1 MIKIKEGFK
10 NERVVSVSEKLLEE
24 YRKDPLVRNLYIRKI
39 GYFPQARF
47 HFIQKA
53 DGCDYAMLIYCIDG
67 KGWYEINGQTYILRK
82 NEFVILPSDTPYTFG
97 ASSRNPWSIY
107 WHKPTVSSLRD
118 MPRSLYNRE
127 TTPVY
132 KTACGFLTRYSII
145 SP

>member
-53 DGCDYAMLIYCIDG
+53 DGCDYAIKSTAKL
-67 KGWYEINGQTYILRK
+67 TYSERTSLSSFPRTLPTLSVRHP
-82 NEFVILPSDTPYTFG
+82 VILGVVTGFISK
-97 ASSRNPWSIY
+97 A
-107 WHKPTVSSLRD
+107 HKPTVSSLRD